1 MLQQRQPRRGVTLVE
16 CALIYP
22 LTFMLILGILIGGL
36 GMFRYQEV
44 ASLAR
49 EGARYASVRGAKYA
63 QQVAGATA
71 ATQDDVYNNAI
82 KPRLV
87 MLDESQLN
95 CTQSGVNWVT
105 WPDGD
110 NKQGSRVQVTVS
122 YTWIPEA
129 YMGGITLSS
138 TSTMIISY

>member
-1 MLQQRQPRRGVTLVE
+1 MLLHRQPRRGVTLVE

-63 QQVAGATA
+63 QSVAGATA
-71 ATQDDVYNNAI
+71 ADQDAVYTNAI

-87 MLDESQLN
+87 MLDEDKLT
-95 CTQSGVNWVT
+95 CTVT

-110 NKQGSRVQVTVS
+110 NRQGSTVQVQVS
-122 YTWIPEA
+122 YVWIPEA
-129 YMGGITLSS
+129 YLGGITLSS
-138 TSTMIISY
+138 TSKVTISY

>member
-1 MLQQRQPRRGVTLVE
+1 VTLVE

-22 LTFMLILGILIGGL
+22 LTLLLILGILIGGL

-63 QQVAGATA
+63 QTVPGATA
-71 ATQDDVYNNAI
+71 ADQNSVYTDAV
-82 KPRLV
+82 KPRLI
-87 MLDESQLN
+87 MLDENKLT
-95 CTQSGVNWVT
+95 CTVT

-110 NKQGSRVQVTVS
+110 NKQGSHVKVKVN
-122 YTWIPEA
+122 YVWIPES
-129 YMGGITLSS
+129 YLGGITLSS
-138 TSTMIISY
+138 TSTMTVAY